1 MNLYATDKEYKERF
15 DYFLEE
21 VKNDEGNKLDEP
33 TRYLAVLSVLMGNQG
48 ICAYEEVLEKA
59 LDVLSPVQVKE
70 MVYQATDYLGYGRM
84 LEFLKVTNEVFNKKG
99 IELPLESQTTTTI
112 ENRLEKGI
120 QAQVDIFGEHMNE
133 AWKKATVNKWLASN
147 CFGDYYTRGGLD
159 YKQREMIT
167 FCFLYAQGGCEPQA
181 IAHAKANIRLGN
193 DQDFLIKVVS
203 QNIPFVGYPRSLN
216 AIDCIEKASK
226 E

>member
-99 IELPLESQTTTTI
+99 I
-112 ENRLEKGI
+112 

-159 YKQREMIT
+159 LKQREMIT
-167 FCFLYAQGGCEPQA
+167 FCFLYGQGDCVPQVM
-181 IAHAKANIRLGN
+181 AHIQGNLNLGN
-193 DQDFLIKVVS
+193 DKAFLTNVVL
-203 QNIPFVGYPRSLN
+203 QCVPYMGYPRSLN
-216 AIDCIEKASK
+216 ALACINKVED
-226 E
+226 

>member
-33 TRYLAVLSVLMGNQG
+33 TRYLAILSVLMGNQG

-84 LEFLKVTNEVFNKKG
+84 FEFLKVTNEVFNKKG
-99 IELPLESQTTTTI
+99 IELPLQSQTTTI

-120 QAQVDIFGEHMNE
+120 QAQVDIFGKHMNE

-147 CFGDYYTRGGLD
+147 CFGDYYTRTGLD
-159 YKQREMIT
+159 LKQREMIT

>member
-21 VKNDEGNKLDEP
+21 VKNDEGNKLDET

-99 IELPLESQTTTTI
+99 IELPLQSQTTTTI

-159 YKQREMIT
+159 LKQREMIT
-167 FCFLYAQGGCEPQA
+167 FCFLYGQGDCVPQVM
-181 IAHAKANIRLGN
+181 AHIKGNLNLGN
-193 DQDFLIKVVS
+193 DKAFLTNVVL
-203 QNIPFVGYPRSLN
+203 QCVPYMGYPRSLN
-216 AIDCIEKASK
+216 ALACINKVED
-226 E
+226 

>member
-21 VKNDEGNKLDEP
+21 VKNDEGNKLDET
-33 TRYLAVLSVLMGNQG
+33 TRYLAILSVLMGNQG

-99 IELPLESQTTTTI
+99 IELPLQSQTTTTI

-147 CFGDYYTRGGLD
+147 CFGDYYTRTGLD
-159 YKQREMIT
+159 LKQREMIT

>member
-15 DYFLEE
+15 DCFLEE

-33 TRYLAVLSVLMGNQG
+33 TRYLAILSVLMGNQG

-59 LDVLSPVQVKE
+59 LDVLSPIQVKE

-99 IELPLESQTTTTI
+99 IELPLQSQTTTTI

-133 AWKKATVNKWLASN
+133 AWKKQQSIN
-147 CFGDYYTRGGLD
+147 G
-159 YKQREMIT
+159 
-167 FCFLYAQGGCEPQA
+167 
-181 IAHAKANIRLGN
+181 
-193 DQDFLIKVVS
+193 
-203 QNIPFVGYPRSLN
+203 
-216 AIDCIEKASK
+216 
-226 E
+226 

>member
-99 IELPLESQTTTTI
+99 IELPLQSQTTTTI

-193 DQDFLIKVVS
+193 DQDFLIKIVS
-203 QNIPFVGYPRSLN
+203 QNVPFVGYPRSLN
-216 AIDCIEKASK
+216 AIDCIEKAGK

>member
-70 MVYQATDYLGYGRM
+70 MVYQATDYLQ
-84 LEFLKVTNEVFNKKG
+84 
-99 IELPLESQTTTTI
+99 SQTTTTI

-147 CFGDYYTRGGLD
+147 CFGDYYTRTGLD
-159 YKQREMIT
+159 LKQREMIT
-167 FCFLYAQGGCEPQA
+167 FCFLYGQGGCEPQVM
-181 IAHAKANIRLGN
+181 AHIQGNLNLGN
-193 DQDFLIKVVS
+193 DKAFLTNVVL
-203 QNIPFVGYPRSLN
+203 QCVPYMGYPRSLN
-216 AIDCIEKASK
+216 ALACINKVED
-226 E
+226 

>member
-33 TRYLAVLSVLMGNQG
+33 TRYLAILSVLMGNQG

-59 LDVLSPVQVKE
+59 LDVLSPIQVKE

-84 LEFLKVTNEVFNKKG
+84 LEFLKVTNEVFNKKE
-99 IELPLESQTTTTI
+99 IELPLQSQTTTTI
-112 ENRLEKGI
+112 EDRLEKGI

-133 AWKKATVNKWLASN
+133 AWKKATVNKWLAAN
-147 CFGDYYTRGGLD
+147 CFGDYYTRTGLD
-159 YKQREMIT
+159 LKQREMILSVSYMDKVIV
-167 FCFLYAQGGCEPQA
+167 FLKLWP
-181 IAHAKANIRLGN
+181 I
-193 DQDFLIKVVS
+193 F
-203 QNIPFVGYPRSLN
+203 
-216 AIDCIEKASK
+216 K
-226 E
+226 ET

>member
-84 LEFLKVTNEVFNKKG
+84 LEFLKV
-99 IELPLESQTTTTI
+99 
-112 ENRLEKGI
+112 
-120 QAQVDIFGEHMNE
+120 DIFGEHMNE

-147 CFGDYYTRGGLD
+147 CFGDYYTRTGLD
-159 YKQREMIT
+159 LKQREMIT
-167 FCFLYAQGGCEPQA
+167 FCFLYGQGGCEPQVM
-181 IAHAKANIRLGN
+181 AHIQGNLNLGN
-193 DQDFLIKVVS
+193 DKAFLTNVVL
-203 QNIPFVGYPRSLN
+203 QCVPYMGYPRSLN
-216 AIDCIEKASK
+216 ALACINKVED
-226 E
+226 

>member
-1 MNLYATDKEYKERF
+1 MWRGCTTST
-15 DYFLEE
+15 
-21 VKNDEGNKLDEP
+21 P
-33 TRYLAVLSVLMGNQG
+33 TTKRRRGAISNQAAQGRAVCGWP
-48 ICAYEEVLEKA
+48 LEKA
-59 LDVLSPVQVKE
+59 LDVLSPIQVKE

-147 CFGDYYTRGGLD
+147 CFGDYYTRTGLD
-159 YKQREMIT
+159 LKQREMIT
-167 FCFLYAQGGCEPQA
+167 FCFLYGQGDCVPQVM
-181 IAHAKANIRLGN
+181 AHIQGNLNLGN
-193 DQDFLIKVVS
+193 DKAFLTNVVL
-203 QNIPFVGYPRSLN
+203 QCVPYMGYPRSLN
-216 AIDCIEKASK
+216 ALACINKVED
-226 E
+226 

>member
-1 MNLYATDKEYKERF
+1 M
-15 DYFLEE
+15 
-21 VKNDEGNKLDEP
+21 
-33 TRYLAVLSVLMGNQG
+33 
-48 ICAYEEVLEKA
+48 
-59 LDVLSPVQVKE
+59 QVKE

-167 FCFLYAQGGCEPQA
+167 FCFLYGQGGCEPQVM
-181 IAHAKANIRLGN
+181 AHIQGNLNLGN
-193 DQDFLIKVVS
+193 DKAFLTNVVL
-203 QNIPFVGYPRSLN
+203 QCVPYMGYPRSLN
-216 AIDCIEKASK
+216 ALACINKV
-226 E
+226 

>member
-48 ICAYEEVLEKA
+48 ICAYEEVLGKA
-59 LDVLSPVQVKE
+59 IDVLSPVQVKE

-133 AWKKATVNKWLASN
+133 AWKKSN
-147 CFGDYYTRGGLD
+147 
-159 YKQREMIT
+159 
-167 FCFLYAQGGCEPQA
+167 
-181 IAHAKANIRLGN
+181 
-193 DQDFLIKVVS
+193 S
-203 QNIPFVGYPRSLN
+203 Q
-216 AIDCIEKASK
+216 
-226 E
+226 

>member
-21 VKNDEGNKLDEP
+21 VKNDEGNKLDET

-99 IELPLESQTTTTI
+99 IELPLQSQTTTTI

-147 CFGDYYTRGGLD
+147 CFGDYYTRTGLD
-159 YKQREMIT
+159 LKQREMIT
-167 FCFLYAQGGCEPQA
+167 FCFLYAQGGCKPQA
-181 IAHAKANIRLGN
+181 IAHAKANMRLGN
-193 DQDFLIKVVS
+193 DQDFLIKIVS
-203 QNIPFVGYPRSLN
+203 QNVPFVGYPRSLN
-216 AIDCIEKASK
+216 AIDCIEKSGK

>member
-59 LDVLSPVQVKE
+59 LGVLSSVQVKE

-84 LEFLKVTNEVFNKKG
+84 LEFLKVTNEVTPLSSLHFIHDWSQIDQNQATFSIDHLSMDNLLQVLTEYQIQKLE
-99 IELPLESQTTTTI
+99 ILPPTLEELFM
-112 ENRLEKGI
+112 RHY
-120 QAQVDIFGEHMNE
+120 QVQ
-133 AWKKATVNKWLASN
+133 K
-147 CFGDYYTRGGLD
+147 
-159 YKQREMIT
+159 
-167 FCFLYAQGGCEPQA
+167 
-181 IAHAKANIRLGN
+181 
-193 DQDFLIKVVS
+193 
-203 QNIPFVGYPRSLN
+203 
-216 AIDCIEKASK
+216 
-226 E
+226 

>member
-159 YKQREMIT
+159 LKQREMIT
-167 FCFLYAQGGCEPQA
+167 FCFLYAQGGCKPQA

-193 DQDFLIKVVS
+193 DQDFLIKIVS
-203 QNIPFVGYPRSLN
+203 QNVPFVGYPRSIN
-216 AIDCIEKASK
+216 AIDCIEKAGK

>member
-59 LDVLSPVQVKE
+59 LDFLSPVQVKE

-99 IELPLESQTTTTI
+99 IELPLE
-112 ENRLEKGI
+112 
-120 QAQVDIFGEHMNE
+120 
-133 AWKKATVNKWLASN
+133 
-147 CFGDYYTRGGLD
+147 
-159 YKQREMIT
+159 
-167 FCFLYAQGGCEPQA
+167 
-181 IAHAKANIRLGN
+181 
-193 DQDFLIKVVS
+193 
-203 QNIPFVGYPRSLN
+203 
-216 AIDCIEKASK
+216 
-226 E
+226 